1 MVQSGG
7 EGRESV
13 MVVMDT
19 NKNKGNMD
27 ALHWALKH
35 VVRRHD
41 TVIVLG
47 VSCDFQRKNSCFP
60 LNMGITI
67 SGIWERL
74 EFSTSQGGHG
84 ESRPRELGEEIERKK
99 EEYQNNLQPFYRHCK
114 KNQVNMEVKL
124 AFGFCMVEVTVQQA
138 QISNPRWIVLDS
150 QLKKHKVII
159 YAQLGCNIAVMKAK
173 DVATLTPARPPPPP
187 LPLPL
192 PNPRPVD
199 ENRAEIC
206 CDQSYAKPQSP
217 CWYPLS
223 WKTGYPRAFS
233 QTEIE
238 DITNGLAE
246 ENMIRN
252 TNNVKIYEGIIEGTP
267 VVVKAFSE
275 NDDRFWTMLK
285 ILSRVRHRNISN
297 LFGYCCTGTH
307 AFMLFD
313 YPCLGSLA
321 FNLLN
326 DESAAKN
333 LPWKARW
340 YIAVEIGAS
349 LRYLHEECVEGE
361 AIVHLSVSSTHVVF
375 SSTWSTML
383 TNFISAKWIKEDDS
397 ESNTNMKQEEGCSLD
412 IHDYGML
419 LVELIT
425 GKTVALY
432 ADENGAES
440 LIQWALPL
448 LEKGQISEVLD
459 PRLEGGNDARVIHMV
474 KAALLCLKND
484 KKVSMSE
491 VLSVVRG
498 DQLAVA
504 NC

>member
-1 MVQSGG
+1 MVQANGNW
-7 EGRESV
+7 GRESV

-27 ALHWALKH
+27 ALYWALKH
-35 VVRRHD
+35 VVRRRD

-47 VSCDFQRKNSCFP
+47 VSTDFAKKNSCFP

-74 EFSTSQGGHG
+74 EFSTSQGQG
-84 ESRPRELGEEIERKK
+84 EIRPRELGQEIERKK
-99 EEYQNNLQPFYRHCK
+99 EEYQNNLQPFYRQCK

-124 AFGFCMVEVTVQQA
+124 AFGFCMVEVTVKQA
-138 QISNPRWIVLDS
+138 QNSNPRWIVLDS
-150 QLKKHKVII
+150 YLKKHKVMI
-159 YAQLGCNIAVMKAK
+159 YAQVGCNIAVMKGK
-173 DVATLTPARPPPPP
+173 DVATLTPAKA
-187 LPLPL
+187 PLPL
-192 PNPRPVD
+192 PNQNDHLQKPDD
-199 ENRAEIC
+199 ENPAEIC
-206 CDQSYAKPQSP
+206 CDQSYTKPQSP

-223 WKTGYPRAFS
+223 WRSGYPRAFS
-233 QTEIE
+233 QAEME
-238 DITNGLAE
+238 SITNGFAV
-246 ENMIRN
+246 ENFVKD
-252 TNNVKIYEGIIEGTP
+252 TDNVKVYEGVVEGSP
-267 VVVKAFSE
+267 VIVRRFSE
-275 NDDRFWTMLK
+275 NDDRFWRMLK

-297 LFGYCCTGTH
+297 LVGYCCTGTC

-313 YPCLGSLA
+313 YPCLGTLA

-361 AIVHLSVSSTHVVF
+361 TIVHLSVSSAHVVF

-383 TNFISAKWIKEDDS
+383 TNFITAEWIKDDDS
-397 ESNTNMKQEEGCSLD
+397 EANSTNLKEEEGCSVD
-412 IHDYGML
+412 VHDYGMFL
-419 LVELIT
+419 IELIT
-425 GKTVALY
+425 GKTA
-432 ADENGAES
+432 AETS

-448 LEKGQISEVLD
+448 LENGLISEVLD
-459 PRLEGGNDARVIHMV
+459 PRLEGINDIRVIHMV
-474 KAALLCLKND
+474 KAALLCLKNHNN
-484 KKVSMSE
+484 VSMSE
-491 VLSVVRG
+491 VLAVVRG

-504 NC
+504 KC